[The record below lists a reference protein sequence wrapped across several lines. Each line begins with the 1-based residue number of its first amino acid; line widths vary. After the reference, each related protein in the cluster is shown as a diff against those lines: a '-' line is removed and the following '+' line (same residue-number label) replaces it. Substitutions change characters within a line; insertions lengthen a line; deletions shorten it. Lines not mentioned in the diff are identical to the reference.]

1 MADKTVLAI
10 AAHPD
15 DIEFTMAGTL
25 LRLREKGWQLH
36 YMNIANGS
44 CGTAVDDLPT
54 IIAKRRAEA
63 QDACR
68 LIGAVWHAP
77 IVNDLEV
84 YHNNEQIGK
93 VCAVIRQVQP
103 TIILTQSPRDYMEEH
118 MNACRIAVTA
128 AFCRGMRNYPVS
140 PHVEPYGDDVTLYHA
155 LPHGLRG
162 PLRRRVVA
170 GQYVDIGPVLSEKR
184 AMLACHR
191 SQKEWL
197 DESQGMDAY
206 LVTMEEFSKEVG
218 VQSRVFDVAE
228 GWRRHSHL
236 GYSALECDPLSDAL
250 GDECIIDEAY
260 EEGLNRGDA
269 SVPGQE

>member
-1 MADKTVLAI
+1 MAEKRVLAI

-25 LRLREKGWQLH
+25 LRLREKGWELH

-44 CGTAVDDLPT
+44 CGTAVDDMDT

-63 QDACR
+63 MAACE
-68 LIGAVWHAP
+68 LVGAVWHAP

-93 VCAVIRQVQP
+93 VCAVVRQVRP
-103 TIILTQSPRDYMEEH
+103 AIILTQSPRDYMEEH

-128 AFCRGMRNYPVS
+128 AFCRGMRNYPVD
-140 PHVEPYGDDVTLYHA
+140 PDVPPIGDDVTLYHA

-162 PLRRRVVA
+162 PLRERIVA
-170 GQYVDIGPVLSEKR
+170 GQYVDIGPVLAAKR

-206 LVTMEEFSKEVG
+206 LVTMEEFSRDAGTQSG
-218 VQSRVFDVAE
+218 VFEFAE

-236 GYSALECDPLSDAL
+236 GYAATDCDPLSEAL
-250 GDECIIDEAY
+250 GSACIVDSAY
-260 EEGLNRGDA
+260 EEALG
-269 SVPGQE
+269 